1 MAISRTYSPVAV
13 DAAKL
18 LGARIRIARSE
29 RRWTLEEL
37 SERVGVSAKTMRRI
51 ERGDLGV
58 GIGLVFEAAAVLG
71 VPLFHDDPGRRSLER
86 GRADDRLALLPQ
98 RVRKP
103 VKVDN
108 DF

>member
-1 MAISRTYSPVAV
+1 MAPTRTYSPVAT

-18 LGARIRIARSE
+18 LGARIRVARSE

-37 SERVGVSAKTMRRI
+37 SERVGVSAKTMRKI

-58 GIGLVFEAAAVLG
+58 GIGLVFEAAAVVG
-71 VPLFHDDPGRRSLER
+71 VPLFHDDADRRSLER
-86 GRADDRLALLPQ
+86 GRVDDRLALLPQ

-103 VKVDN
+103 MRVDN

>member
-1 MAISRTYSPVAV
+1 M
-13 DAAKL
+13 
-18 LGARIRIARSE
+18 RSF
-29 RRWTLEEL
+29 
-37 SERVGVSAKTMRRI
+37 SERVGVSAKTMRKI

-71 VPLFHDDPGRRSLER
+71 VPLFHDDAARRSLER
-86 GRADDRLALLPQ
+86 DRVDDRLALLPQ
-98 RVRKP
+98 RVRTP

>member
-1 MAISRTYSPVAV
+1 MASPRTYSPVAV

-18 LGARIRIARSE
+18 LGARIRVARSE
-29 RRWTLEEL
+29 RRWTLDEL
-37 SERVGVSAKTMRRI
+37 AERVGVSAKTMRKI

-71 VPLFHDDPGRRSLER
+71 VALFHDDAARRSLER
-86 GRADDRLALLPQ
+86 GRVDDRLALLPR

>member
-1 MAISRTYSPVAV
+1 MASSRTYSPVAV

-18 LGARIRIARSE
+18 LGARIRVARSE

-37 SERVGVSAKTMRRI
+37 SERVGVSVKTMRKI

-71 VPLFHDDPGRRSLER
+71 VALFHGDAARRSLEH
-86 GRADDRLALLPQ
+86 GRVDDRLALLPR

>member
-1 MAISRTYSPVAV
+1 MASPRTYSPVAV

-18 LGARIRIARSE
+18 LGARIRVARSE

-37 SERVGVSAKTMRRI
+37 SERVGVSPKTMRKI

-58 GIGLVFEAAAVLG
+58 GIGLVFDSAAVLG
-71 VPLFHDDPGRRSLER
+71 VALFHDDAVRRSLEY
-86 GRADDRLALLPQ
+86 GRVDDRLALLPR